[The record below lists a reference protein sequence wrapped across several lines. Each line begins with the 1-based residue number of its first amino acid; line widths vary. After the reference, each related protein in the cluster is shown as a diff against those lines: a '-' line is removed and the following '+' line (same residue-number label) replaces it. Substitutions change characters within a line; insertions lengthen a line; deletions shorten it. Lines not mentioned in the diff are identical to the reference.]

1 MESSNEM
8 HNKIVMMKQS
18 FFDEG
23 FLIATQFQQLELL
36 QDRDN
41 VKFVRDVFCL
51 FFTDTTRKFA
61 EIEQILR
68 QEIDGKQREDMN
80 RFLHRLKGSV
90 LSIGA
95 LKILNGV
102 NKMIQFFEEDNAEG
116 IMAAF
121 EQVKME
127 SANLRVKVEPYFQLL
142 EQVGSFGEVVS
153 PEPQFESS
161 AESQATK

>member
-1 MESSNEM
+1 MESSDEM
-8 HNKIVMMKQS
+8 HSKIITMKQS

-23 FLIATQFQQLELL
+23 FLIPTQFQELELL

-41 VKFVRDVFCL
+41 MNFVRDVFCL
-51 FFTDTTRKFA
+51 FFTDMTRQFS

-68 QEIDGKQREDMN
+68 EEIDGKPREDMN
-80 RFLHRLKGSV
+80 RLLQRLKGSV

-102 NKMIQFFEEDNAEG
+102 NKMIQLSEEGNLER

-127 SANLRVKVEPYFQLL
+127 SVNLRAKVEPYFQ
-142 EQVGSFGEVVS
+142 VIN
-153 PEPQFESS
+153 
-161 AESQATK
+161 AH

>member
-1 MESSNEM
+1 MESSDEM
-8 HNKIVMMKQS
+8 HSKIITMKQS

-23 FLIATQFQQLELL
+23 FLIPTQFQELELL

-41 VKFVRDVFCL
+41 MNFVRDVFCL
-51 FFTDTTRKFA
+51 FFADMTRQFA

-68 QEIDGKQREDMN
+68 EEIDGKPREDMN
-80 RFLHRLKGSV
+80 RLLQRLKGSV

-102 NKMIQFFEEDNAEG
+102 NKMIQLSEEGNLER

-127 SANLRVKVEPYFQLL
+127 SVNLRAKVEPYFQLL
-142 EQVGSFGEVVS
+142 ESQAESFT
-153 PEPQFESS
+153 
-161 AESQATK
+161 ESQAPK

>member
-1 MESSNEM
+1 MESSDERQ
-8 HNKIVMMKQS
+8 NKIVMMKQS

-23 FLIATQFQQLELL
+23 FLIPTQFQQLEML

-41 VKFVRDVFCL
+41 MNFVKDVFCL
-51 FFTDTTRKFA
+51 FFTDMTRQFA
-61 EIEQILR
+61 EIEQNLG
-68 QEIDGKQREDMN
+68 QEIHGKQREDMR
-80 RFLHRLKGSV
+80 RFLFRLKGSV

-102 NKMIQFFEEDNAEG
+102 NKMIQFFEEENMEG

-142 EQVGSFGEVVS
+142 EQV
-153 PEPQFESS
+153 
-161 AESQATK
+161 

>member
-1 MESSNEM
+1 MESSDEM
-8 HNKIVMMKQS
+8 HSKIITMKQS

-23 FLIATQFQQLELL
+23 FLIPTQFQELELL

-41 VKFVRDVFCL
+41 MNFVRDVFCL
-51 FFTDTTRKFA
+51 FFTDMTRQFS

-68 QEIDGKQREDMN
+68 EEIDGQPREDMN
-80 RFLHRLKGSV
+80 RLLQRLKGSV

-102 NKMIQFFEEDNAEG
+102 NKMIQLSEEGNLER

-127 SANLRVKVEPYFQLL
+127 SVNLRAKVEPYFQ
-142 EQVGSFGEVVS
+142 VIN
-153 PEPQFESS
+153 
-161 AESQATK
+161 AH